1 VTEHRY
7 PRPSR
12 SRRAPSALRV
22 AEVDFANAPPRGV
35 GSYLLDS
42 HVWLWLLS
50 GATERLTAAVL
61 QQLTA
66 GAVAHQLAI
75 SDASAWEL
83 MTKAHAGR
91 LQVGM
96 PATAWMARALQ
107 APGIRTLPLSL
118 PVMLEAAALPE
129 GAPRDPFDRALMA
142 TARMEG
148 MTLVTADRA
157 IVAWAEESGELRV
170 LAA

>member
-1 VTEHRY
+1 
-7 PRPSR
+7 
-12 SRRAPSALRV
+12 
-22 AEVDFANAPPRGV
+22 V

>member
-1 VTEHRY
+1 MTEHRY